1 MPRKKKTREEKAR
14 LIEKPAISQEELNT
28 LEQRLEGDEE
38 DINASELKEFL
49 AEPKKGRKSKLS
61 SSPSLEKVNDL
72 QRIPTRLESNLL
84 ENSTTIGNSN
94 GEEDPFKY
102 ASGGGKQGGGEAK
115 YIKYEGMMIENI
127 TPHKEIQNI
136 GRGNSILERR
146 EVQFENSPQA
156 RISAQETFEKY
167 TPVKRVDR
175 EKLGKENPLLQ
186 RKEIKYTPERY

>member
-38 DINASELKEFL
+38 EIDTSQLKEFL
-49 AEPKKGRKSKLS
+49 AEPKKGRKSKS

-84 ENSTTIGNSN
+84 ENATPIGNSN
-94 GEEDPFKY
+94 GEEDQFKY
-102 ASGGGKQGGGEAK
+102 SPGEKKHGEEAK
-115 YIKYEGMMIENI
+115 YVKYEGMIIENRI
-127 TPHKEIQNI
+127 PRSEIQNI
-136 GRGNSILERR
+136 GRGNPLERR
-146 EVQFENSPQA
+146 EVRFENSPQA

-167 TPVKRVDR
+167 IPVKKIDK
-175 EKLGKENPLLQ
+175 EKLGKENPLQ
-186 RKEIKYTPERY
+186 RKEIKYTPEKY